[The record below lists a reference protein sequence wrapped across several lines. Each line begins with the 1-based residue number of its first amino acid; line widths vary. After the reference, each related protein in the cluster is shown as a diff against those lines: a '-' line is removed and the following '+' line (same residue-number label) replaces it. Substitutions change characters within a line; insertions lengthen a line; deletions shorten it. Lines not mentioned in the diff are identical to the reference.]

1 MSKTVK
7 VTYNS
12 ETLMTEITVDGQSF
26 DTSRINGKEIADWA
40 YPFMMRKIKWNGFY
54 DEMVEAL
61 GGEKSFDLIFDGSED
76 DLNEL
81 KEAWED
87 APVNIIS
94 EACSGNNV
102 VIEYDE
108 DTLSTNITVNG
119 VPFDTSRINGK
130 EIDDWVYPFMMRKV
144 KWGGIFGEL
153 ANVTGSE
160 EYTIEFSG
168 SNSAMKVLME
178 ECPEDVEIMRRKNTH
193 NKKTAN
199 KKSCA
204 TKSQNGLSEKHN
216 EHKEKAKVKFCAK
229 YGNKWNDNGKH
240 LTGEE
245 NAQNFYVRGLWY
257 RDIIKNYRKAERLFR
272 LSYALDVSL
281 GNPNPRAENDMDL
294 SDDSKYELANT
305 FYYGSICCSPN
316 YYKALEY
323 YKQIED
329 SLNECGKSHMAYCYE
344 KIADGLYWEENYT
357 LSINKYLES
366 IRLLECVIN
375 YYSDE
380 INNNEDYDDVEY
392 YTFRLN
398 YVNDDIGRCYYRIAQ
413 CYSNIEDYKKSV
425 EWYTKAAEQDH
436 LDAQYMLGCCYYYGR
451 GVEQNYEK
459 AVKWYTKAAEQ
470 DLVNAQY
477 RLGDCYYFGEGV
489 SRNYEKAVEWY
500 TKAAENFYPPAQNAL
515 GNCYDSGRGV
525 KQNYEK
531 AVEWYTKAAEHG
543 NKYAQNALGD
553 CYYLGRGVEEDCE
566 KAVEWYTEAAE
577 QDNVDA
583 QYMLGVCYYLGEGVE
598 KNYQEAVRLFTAASD
613 EGHVDSLDFLGDC
626 YYNGN
631 GVAQNYSKAVSL
643 YEKALSEGSSQAYY
657 NLGSCYR
664 WGFGVNKNKEKAKEL
679 FKKGIEL
686 DNNNCKEAYED
697 MLKNNDRIE
706 KAKKIGGGILSAL
719 GNIGSAY
726 AQNYVQSA
734 LNDDYD
740 DGDYY
745 DDYDE

>member
-7 VTYNS
+7 VTYNA

-61 GGEKSFDLIFDGSED
+61 GGEKSFDLVFDGSED

-94 EACSGNNV
+94 EECSGNNV

-144 KWGGIFGEL
+144 KWGGIFEEL
-153 ANVTGSE
+153 ANVTDSE

-178 ECPEDVEIMRRKNTH
+178 ECPEDIEIMRRKNTH

-245 NAQNFYVRGLWY
+245 NAQSFYVRGLWY
-257 RDIIKNYRKAERLFR
+257 RDIIKNYKKAERLFR

-294 SDDSKYELANT
+294 SDDSKFELANT
-305 FYYGSICCSPN
+305 FYYGSICCSPD

-329 SLNECGKSHMAYCYE
+329 SLGVYGQSNMAYCYE
-344 KIADGLYWEENYT
+344 KIADDLYWEENYT
-357 LSINKYLES
+357 LSISKYLES
-366 IRLLECVIN
+366 IRLLEYVMN

-380 INNNEDYDDVEY
+380 INNSEVNDDIEY

-398 YVNDDIGRCYYRIAQ
+398 YVKDNIGRCYYRTAQ
-413 CYSNIEDYKKSV
+413 CYSKIEDYQKSV
-425 EWYTKAAEQDH
+425 EWYTKAAEQGIV
-436 LDAQYMLGCCYYYGR
+436 DAQYMLGCCYYYGR

-489 SRNYEKAVEWY
+489 SQNYKTAVKWY
-500 TKAAENFYPPAQNAL
+500 TKAAENYFTPAQNAL
-515 GNCYDSGRGV
+515 GNCYYLGCGV
-525 KQNYEK
+525 EQDYEK

-543 NKYAQNALGD
+543 NASAQNVLGD
-553 CYYLGRGVEEDCE
+553 CYALGEGVEQNYE

-577 QDNVDA
+577 QGIVDA
-583 QYMLGVCYYLGEGVE
+583 QNALGICYQYGKGVTE
-598 KNYQEAVRLFTAASD
+598 NSA
-613 EGHVDSLDFLGDC
+613 
-626 YYNGN
+626 
-631 GVAQNYSKAVSL
+631 KAVEL
-643 YEKALSEGSSQAYY
+643 YEKSVEQNDGCGCYL
-657 NLGSCYR
+657 LGQCYR
-664 WGFGVNKNKEKAKEL
+664 TGVGVNTDKNLALEL
-679 FKKGIEL
+679 FKKGAEL
-686 DNNNCKEAYED
+686 GDKDAAQAYND
-697 MLKNNDRIE
+697 MIKNGNTLDF
-706 KAKKIGGGILSAL
+706 AKKVGLNFIKNSSGFL
-719 GNIGSAY
+719 GNIGSAVY
-726 AQNYVQSA
+726 EAMQDNKNQS
-734 LNDDYD
+734 NDY
-740 DGDYY
+740 
-745 DDYDE
+745 E

>member
-12 ETLMTEITVDGQSF
+12 GTLMTEITVDGQSF

-94 EACSGNNV
+94 EECSGNNV
-102 VIEYDE
+102 VIEYDK

-144 KWGGIFGEL
+144 KWDGIFEEL

-245 NAQNFYVRGLWY
+245 NAQSFYVRGLWY

-294 SDDSKYELANT
+294 SDDSKFELANT
-305 FYYGSICCSPN
+305 FYYGSICCSPD

-329 SLNECGKSHMAYCYE
+329 SLGVYGQSNMAGCYE
-344 KIADGLYWEENYT
+344 KIADGLCWEENYT
-357 LSINKYLES
+357 LSISKYLES
-366 IRLLECVIN
+366 IRLLECVMN

-380 INNNEDYDDVEY
+380 INDAEDDDWMEI

-398 YVNDDIGRCYYRIAQ
+398 YVKDDIGRCYYRIAQ
-413 CYSNIEDYKKSV
+413 CYSKIEDY
-425 EWYTKAAEQDH
+425 Q
-436 LDAQYMLGCCYYYGR
+436 
-451 GVEQNYEK
+451 
-459 AVKWYTKAAEQ
+459 
-470 DLVNAQY
+470 
-477 RLGDCYYFGEGV
+477 
-489 SRNYEKAVEWY
+489 KAVEWY
-500 TKAAENFYPPAQNAL
+500 TKAAEY
-515 GNCYDSGRGV
+515 GN
-525 KQNYEK
+525 E
-531 AVEWYTKAAEHG
+531 
-543 NKYAQNALGD
+543 YAQNALGY
-553 CYYLGRGVEEDCE
+553 CYQSGEGVNQNYE

-577 QDNVDA
+577 QDNADA
-583 QYMLGVCYYLGEGVE
+583 QYMLGCCYYFGEGVSQ
-598 KNYQEAVRLFTAASD
+598 NYKTAVKWYTKAAENYFTP
-613 EGHVDSLDFLGDC
+613 
-626 YYNGN
+626 
-631 GVAQNYSKAVSL
+631 AQNILGICYQYGKGVTENSAKAVEL
-643 YEKALSEGSSQAYY
+643 YEKSVEQNDGCACYL
-657 NLGSCYR
+657 LGQCYR
-664 WGFGVNKNKEKAKEL
+664 TGVGVNTDKNLALEL
-679 FKKGIEL
+679 FKKGAEL
-686 DNNNCKEAYED
+686 GDKDAAQAYND
-697 MLKNNDRIE
+697 MIKNGNTLNF
-706 KAKKIGGGILSAL
+706 AKKVGLNFIKNSSGFL
-719 GNIGSAY
+719 GNIGSAVY
-726 AQNYVQSA
+726 EAMQDNKNQS
-734 LNDDYD
+734 NDY
-740 DGDYY
+740 
-745 DDYDE
+745 E

>member
-7 VTYNS
+7 VTYNA

-94 EACSGNNV
+94 EECSGNNV

-144 KWGGIFGEL
+144 KWGGIFEEL

-168 SNSAMKVLME
+168 SNSAMRVLME

-245 NAQNFYVRGLWY
+245 NAQSFYVRGLWY

-294 SDDSKYELANT
+294 SDNSKYELANT
-305 FYYGSICCSPN
+305 FYCGSSYCSPN

-323 YKQIED
+323 YKQIEN
-329 SLNECGKSHMAYCYE
+329 SLGKYSKSNMAGCYE
-344 KIADGLYWEENYT
+344 KIADDLYWEENYT
-357 LSINKYLES
+357 LSISKYLES
-366 IRLLECVIN
+366 IRLLEYVLN

-380 INNNEDYDDVEY
+380 INNSEDNYDIEY

-398 YVNDDIGRCYYRIAQ
+398 YIKDNIGRCYYRIAQ
-413 CYSNIEDYKKSV
+413 CYSNIEDYKK
-425 EWYTKAAEQDH
+425 
-436 LDAQYMLGCCYYYGR
+436 
-451 GVEQNYEK
+451 
-459 AVKWYTKAAEQ
+459 
-470 DLVNAQY
+470 
-477 RLGDCYYFGEGV
+477 
-489 SRNYEKAVEWY
+489 AVEWY
-500 TKAAENFYPPAQNAL
+500 TKAAEY
-515 GNCYDSGRGV
+515 GN
-525 KQNYEK
+525 E
-531 AVEWYTKAAEHG
+531 
-543 NKYAQNALGD
+543 YAQNALGD
-553 CYYLGRGVEEDCE
+553 CYYFGRGVEQNYE

-577 QDNVDA
+577 QDNADA
-583 QYMLGVCYYLGEGVE
+583 QYMLGCCYYFGEGVSQ
-598 KNYQEAVRLFTAASD
+598 NYKTAVKWYTKAAENYFTP
-613 EGHVDSLDFLGDC
+613 
-626 YYNGN
+626 
-631 GVAQNYSKAVSL
+631 AQNILGICYQYGKGVTENSAKAVEL
-643 YEKALSEGSSQAYY
+643 YEKSVEQNDGYACYL
-657 NLGSCYR
+657 LGQCYR
-664 WGFGVNKNKEKAKEL
+664 TGVGVNTDKNLALEL
-679 FKKGIEL
+679 FKKGAEL
-686 DNNNCKEAYED
+686 GDKDAAQAYND
-697 MLKNNDRIE
+697 MIKNGNTLDF
-706 KAKKIGGGILSAL
+706 AKKVGLNFIKNSSGFL
-719 GNIGSAY
+719 GNIGSAVY
-726 AQNYVQSA
+726 EAMQDNKNQS
-734 LNDDYD
+734 NDY
-740 DGDYY
+740 
-745 DDYDE
+745 E

>member
-7 VTYNS
+7 VTYNA

-94 EACSGNNV
+94 EECSGNNV

-144 KWGGIFGEL
+144 KWGGIFEEL

-178 ECPEDVEIMRRKNTH
+178 ECPESVEIMRRKNTH

-204 TKSQNGLSEKHN
+204 SKSQNGLSEKHN

-245 NAQNFYVRGLWY
+245 NAQSFYVRGLWY

-281 GNPNPRAENDMDL
+281 GNPNPRAENDMDF
-294 SDDSKYELANT
+294 SDNSKYELANT
-305 FYYGSICCSPN
+305 FYYGSICCSPD

-329 SLNECGKSHMAYCYE
+329 SLDECGKSHMAGCYE
-344 KIADGLYWEENYT
+344 KIADGLCWEENYT
-357 LSINKYLES
+357 LSISKYLES
-366 IRLLECVIN
+366 IRLLEYVMN

-380 INNNEDYDDVEY
+380 INDAEDDDWIEF
-392 YTFRLN
+392 YTIQLN
-398 YVNDDIGRCYYRIAQ
+398 YVKDDIGRCYYRIAQ

-425 EWYTKAAEQDH
+425 EWYTKAAEYGNAY
-436 LDAQYMLGCCYYYGR
+436 AQNALGDCYYFGR

-459 AVKWYTKAAEQ
+459 AV
-470 DLVNAQY
+470 
-477 RLGDCYYFGEGV
+477 
-489 SRNYEKAVEWY
+489 EWY
-500 TKAAENFYPPAQNAL
+500 TEVAEQGYSDAQYKL
-515 GNCYDSGRGV
+515 GCCYYWGDGV
-525 KQNYEK
+525 SQNY
-531 AVEWYTKAAEHG
+531 
-543 NKYAQNALGD
+543 
-553 CYYLGRGVEEDCE
+553 E

-577 QDNVDA
+577 QGIVNA
-583 QYMLGVCYYLGEGVE
+583 QYSLGNCYYFGEGVE
-598 KNYQEAVRLFTAASD
+598 QNYEEAVELYTKAAEQD
-613 EGHVDSLDFLGDC
+613 HV
-626 YYNGN
+626 N
-631 GVAQNYSKAVSL
+631 AQNSLGICYQYGIGVTENSAKAVEL
-643 YEKALSEGSSQAYY
+643 YEKSVEQNDGGGCYL
-657 NLGSCYR
+657 LGQCYR
-664 WGFGVNKNKEKAKEL
+664 TGVGVNTDKNLALEL
-679 FKKGIEL
+679 FKKGAEL
-686 DNNNCKEAYED
+686 GDKDAAQAYND
-697 MLKNNDRIE
+697 MIKNGNTLDF
-706 KAKKIGGGILSAL
+706 AKKVGLNFIKNSSGFL
-719 GNIGSAY
+719 GNIGSAVY
-726 AQNYVQSA
+726 EAMQDNKNQS
-734 LNDDYD
+734 NDY
-740 DGDYY
+740 
-745 DDYDE
+745 E

>member
-1 MSKTVK
+1 MSKTIK
-7 VTYNS
+7 VTYNA

-94 EACSGNNV
+94 EECSGNNV

-119 VPFDTSRINGK
+119 VPFDTSRINDK

-144 KWGGIFGEL
+144 KWDGIFEEL

-168 SNSAMKVLME
+168 SNSAMRVLME

-245 NAQNFYVRGLWY
+245 NAQSFYVRGLWY
-257 RDIIKNYRKAERLFR
+257 RDIIKNYRKAEQLFR

-281 GNPNPRAENDMDL
+281 GNPNPRAENDMDF
-294 SDDSKYELANT
+294 SDNSKFKLANT
-305 FYYGSICCSPN
+305 FYYGSICCSPD

-329 SLNECGKSHMAYCYE
+329 SLGVYGQSNMAGCYE
-344 KIADGLYWEENYT
+344 KIADGLCWEENYT
-357 LSINKYLES
+357 LSISKYLES
-366 IRLLECVIN
+366 IRLLEYVMN

-380 INNNEDYDDVEY
+380 INDAEDDDWIEF
-392 YTFRLN
+392 YTIQLN
-398 YVNDDIGRCYYRIAQ
+398 YVKDDIGRCYYRIAQ
-413 CYSNIEDYKKSV
+413 CYSSIEDYKKAV
-425 EWYTKAAEQDH
+425 EWYTKAAEYGNEY
-436 LDAQYMLGCCYYYGR
+436 AQNALGDCYYFGR

-459 AVKWYTKAAEQ
+459 AV
-470 DLVNAQY
+470 
-477 RLGDCYYFGEGV
+477 
-489 SRNYEKAVEWY
+489 EWY
-500 TKAAENFYPPAQNAL
+500 TEVAEQGYSDAQYKL
-515 GNCYDSGRGV
+515 GCCYYWGDGV
-525 KQNYEK
+525 SQNY
-531 AVEWYTKAAEHG
+531 
-543 NKYAQNALGD
+543 
-553 CYYLGRGVEEDCE
+553 E

-577 QDNVDA
+577 QGIVNA
-583 QYMLGVCYYLGEGVE
+583 QYSLGNCYYFGEGVE
-598 KNYQEAVRLFTAASD
+598 QNYEEAVELYTKAAEQD
-613 EGHVDSLDFLGDC
+613 HV
-626 YYNGN
+626 N
-631 GVAQNYSKAVSL
+631 AQNSLGICYQYGKGVTENSAKAVEL
-643 YEKALSEGSSQAYY
+643 YEKSVEQNDGGGCYL
-657 NLGSCYR
+657 LGQCYR
-664 WGFGVNKNKEKAKEL
+664 TGVGVNTDKNLALEL
-679 FKKGIEL
+679 FKKGAEL
-686 DNNNCKEAYED
+686 GDKDAAQAYND
-697 MLKNNDRIE
+697 MLKNGNTLNF
-706 KAKKIGGGILSAL
+706 AKKVGLNFIKNSSGFL
-719 GNIGSAY
+719 GNIGSAVY
-726 AQNYVQSA
+726 EAMQDNKNQS
-734 LNDDYD
+734 NDY
-740 DGDYY
+740 
-745 DDYDE
+745 E

>member
-7 VTYNS
+7 VTYNA

-94 EACSGNNV
+94 EDCSGNNV

-108 DTLSTNITVNG
+108 DTLSTNITVSG

-144 KWGGIFGEL
+144 KWDGIFEEL

-178 ECPEDVEIMRRKNTH
+178 ECPENVEIMRRKNTH

-204 TKSQNGLSEKHN
+204 SKSQNGLSEKHN

-245 NAQNFYVRGLWY
+245 NAQSFYVRGLWY

-294 SDDSKYELANT
+294 SDDSKFELANT
-305 FYYGSICCSPN
+305 FYYGSICCSPD

-329 SLNECGKSHMAYCYE
+329 SLGVYGQSNMAGCYE
-344 KIADGLYWEENYT
+344 KIADGLCWEENYT
-357 LSINKYLES
+357 LSISKYLES
-366 IRLLECVIN
+366 IRLLECVMN

-380 INNNEDYDDVEY
+380 INDAEDDDWIEY

-398 YVNDDIGRCYYRIAQ
+398 YVKDDIGRCYYRIAQ
-413 CYSNIEDYKKSV
+413 CYSKIEDYQKSV
-425 EWYTKAAEQDH
+425 EWYTKAAEQDNV
-436 LDAQYMLGCCYYYGR
+436 DAQYLLGCCYYFGR
-451 GVEQNYEK
+451 S
-459 AVKWYTKAAEQ
+459 
-470 DLVNAQY
+470 
-477 RLGDCYYFGEGV
+477 V
-489 SRNYEKAVEWY
+489 SKNYEKAVEWY
-500 TKAAENFYPPAQNAL
+500 TKAAEQDLVKAQYWLGNCYYFGEGVSQNYKTSIKWYTKAAENYFTPAQNAL
-515 GNCYDSGRGV
+515 GNCYYLGRGV

-531 AVEWYTKAAEHG
+531 AVE
-543 NKYAQNALGD
+543 
-553 CYYLGRGVEEDCE
+553 
-566 KAVEWYTEAAE
+566 
-577 QDNVDA
+577 
-583 QYMLGVCYYLGEGVE
+583 
-598 KNYQEAVRLFTAASD
+598 
-613 EGHVDSLDFLGDC
+613 
-626 YYNGN
+626 
-631 GVAQNYSKAVSL
+631 L
-643 YEKALSEGSSQAYY
+643 YEKSVEQNDGCGCYL
-657 NLGSCYR
+657 LGQCYR
-664 WGFGVNKNKEKAKEL
+664 TGVGVNTDKNLALEL
-679 FKKGIEL
+679 FKKGAEL
-686 DNNNCKEAYED
+686 GDKDAAQAYND
-697 MLKNNDRIE
+697 MIKNGNTLNF
-706 KAKKIGGGILSAL
+706 AKKVGLNFIKNSSGFL
-719 GNIGSAY
+719 GNIGSAVY
-726 AQNYVQSA
+726 EAMQDNKNQS
-734 LNDDYD
+734 NDY
-740 DGDYY
+740 
-745 DDYDE
+745 E

>member
-7 VTYNS
+7 VTYNA

-81 KEAWED
+81 KEAWKD

-94 EACSGNNV
+94 EECSGNNV

-144 KWGGIFGEL
+144 KWGGIFEEL

-168 SNSAMKVLME
+168 SNSAMRVLME

-245 NAQNFYVRGLWY
+245 NAQSFYVRGLWY

-294 SDDSKYELANT
+294 SDNSKYELANT
-305 FYYGSICCSPN
+305 FYCGSSYCSPN

-323 YKQIED
+323 YKQIEN
-329 SLNECGKSHMAYCYE
+329 SLGKYSKSNMAGCYE
-344 KIADGLYWEENYT
+344 KIADDLYWEENYT
-357 LSINKYLES
+357 LSISKYLES
-366 IRLLECVIN
+366 IRLLEYVMN

-380 INNNEDYDDVEY
+380 INNSEDNYDIEY

-398 YVNDDIGRCYYRIAQ
+398 YIKDNIGRCYYRIAQ
-413 CYSNIEDYKKSV
+413 CYSNIEDYKK
-425 EWYTKAAEQDH
+425 
-436 LDAQYMLGCCYYYGR
+436 
-451 GVEQNYEK
+451 
-459 AVKWYTKAAEQ
+459 
-470 DLVNAQY
+470 
-477 RLGDCYYFGEGV
+477 
-489 SRNYEKAVEWY
+489 AVEWY
-500 TKAAENFYPPAQNAL
+500 TKAAEY
-515 GNCYDSGRGV
+515 GN
-525 KQNYEK
+525 E
-531 AVEWYTKAAEHG
+531 
-543 NKYAQNALGD
+543 YAQNALGD
-553 CYYLGRGVEEDCE
+553 CYYFGRGVEQNYE

-577 QDNVDA
+577 QDNADA
-583 QYMLGVCYYLGEGVE
+583 QYMLGCCYYFGEGVSQ
-598 KNYQEAVRLFTAASD
+598 NYKTAVKWYTKAAENYFTP
-613 EGHVDSLDFLGDC
+613 
-626 YYNGN
+626 
-631 GVAQNYSKAVSL
+631 AQNILGICYQYGKGVTENSAKAVEL
-643 YEKALSEGSSQAYY
+643 YEKSVEQNDGYACYL
-657 NLGSCYR
+657 LGQCYR
-664 WGFGVNKNKEKAKEL
+664 TGVGVNTDKNLALEL
-679 FKKGIEL
+679 FKKGAEL
-686 DNNNCKEAYED
+686 GDKDAAQAYND
-697 MLKNNDRIE
+697 MIKNGNTLDF
-706 KAKKIGGGILSAL
+706 AKKVGLNFIKNSSGFL
-719 GNIGSAY
+719 GNIGSAVY
-726 AQNYVQSA
+726 EAMQDNKNQS
-734 LNDDYD
+734 NDY
-740 DGDYY
+740 
-745 DDYDE
+745 E

>member
-7 VTYNS
+7 VTYNA

-94 EACSGNNV
+94 EECSGNNV

-144 KWGGIFGEL
+144 KWGGIFEEL

-168 SNSAMKVLME
+168 SNSAMRVLME

-245 NAQNFYVRGLWY
+245 NAQSFYVRGLWY

-294 SDDSKYELANT
+294 SDNSKYELANT
-305 FYYGSICCSPN
+305 FYCGSSYCSPN

-323 YKQIED
+323 YKQIEN
-329 SLNECGKSHMAYCYE
+329 SLGKYSKSNMAGCYE
-344 KIADGLYWEENYT
+344 KIADDLYWEENYT
-357 LSINKYLES
+357 LSISKYLES
-366 IRLLECVIN
+366 IRLLEYVMN

-380 INNNEDYDDVEY
+380 INNSEDNYDIEY

-398 YVNDDIGRCYYRIAQ
+398 YIKDNIGRCYYRIAQ
-413 CYSNIEDYKKSV
+413 CYSNIEDYKK
-425 EWYTKAAEQDH
+425 
-436 LDAQYMLGCCYYYGR
+436 
-451 GVEQNYEK
+451 
-459 AVKWYTKAAEQ
+459 
-470 DLVNAQY
+470 
-477 RLGDCYYFGEGV
+477 
-489 SRNYEKAVEWY
+489 AVEWY
-500 TKAAENFYPPAQNAL
+500 TKAAEY
-515 GNCYDSGRGV
+515 GN
-525 KQNYEK
+525 E
-531 AVEWYTKAAEHG
+531 
-543 NKYAQNALGD
+543 YAQNALGD
-553 CYYLGRGVEEDCE
+553 CYYFGRGVEQNYE

-577 QDNVDA
+577 QDNADA
-583 QYMLGVCYYLGEGVE
+583 QYMLGCCYYFGEGVSQ
-598 KNYQEAVRLFTAASD
+598 NYKTAVKWYTKAAENYFTP
-613 EGHVDSLDFLGDC
+613 
-626 YYNGN
+626 
-631 GVAQNYSKAVSL
+631 AQNILGICYQYGKGVTENSAKAVEL
-643 YEKALSEGSSQAYY
+643 YEKSVEQNDGYACYL
-657 NLGSCYR
+657 LGQCYR
-664 WGFGVNKNKEKAKEL
+664 TGVGVNTDKNLALEL
-679 FKKGIEL
+679 FKKGAEL
-686 DNNNCKEAYED
+686 GDKDAAQAYND
-697 MLKNNDRIE
+697 MIKNGNTLDF
-706 KAKKIGGGILSAL
+706 AKKVGLNFIKNSSGFL
-719 GNIGSAY
+719 GNIGSAVY
-726 AQNYVQSA
+726 EAMQDNKNQS
-734 LNDDYD
+734 NDY
-740 DGDYY
+740 
-745 DDYDE
+745 E

>member
-7 VTYNS
+7 VTYNA

-61 GGEKSFDLIFDGSED
+61 GGEKSFDLVFDGSED

-81 KEAWED
+81 KEVWED

-94 EACSGNNV
+94 EECSGNNV

-144 KWGGIFGEL
+144 KWDGIFEEL

-245 NAQNFYVRGLWY
+245 NAQSFYVRGLWY

-294 SDDSKYELANT
+294 SDDSKFELANT
-305 FYYGSICCSPN
+305 FYCGSICCSPN

-329 SLNECGKSHMAYCYE
+329 SLDECGKSHMAYCYE

-380 INNNEDYDDVEY
+380 INNNEDDDDVEY

-398 YVNDDIGRCYYRIAQ
+398 YVKDDIGRCYYRIAQ

-489 SRNYEKAVEWY
+489 SQNYKTAVKWY
-500 TKAAENFYPPAQNAL
+500 TKAAENYFTPAQNAL
-515 GNCYDSGRGV
+515 GNCYYLGCGV
-525 KQNYEK
+525 EQDYEK

-543 NKYAQNALGD
+543 NASAQNVLGD
-553 CYYLGRGVEEDCE
+553 CYALGEGVEQNYE

-577 QDNVDA
+577 QGIVDA
-583 QYMLGVCYYLGEGVE
+583 QNALGICYQY
-598 KNYQEAVRLFTAASD
+598 
-613 EGHVDSLDFLGDC
+613 
-626 YYNGN
+626 GN
-631 GVAQNYSKAVSL
+631 GVTENSAKAVEL
-643 YEKALSEGSSQAYY
+643 YEKSVEQNDGGGCYL
-657 NLGSCYR
+657 LGQCYR
-664 WGFGVNKNKEKAKEL
+664 TGVGVNTDKNLALEL
-679 FKKGIEL
+679 FKKGAEL
-686 DNNNCKEAYED
+686 GDKDAAQAYND
-697 MLKNNDRIE
+697 MIKNGNTLNF
-706 KAKKIGGGILSAL
+706 AKKVGLNFIKNSSGFL
-719 GNIGSAY
+719 GNIGSAVY
-726 AQNYVQSA
+726 EAMQDNKNQS
-734 LNDDYD
+734 NDY
-740 DGDYY
+740 
-745 DDYDE
+745 E

>member
-1 MSKTVK
+1 
-7 VTYNS
+7 
-12 ETLMTEITVDGQSF
+12 MTEITVDGQSF

-94 EACSGNNV
+94 EECSGNNV

-144 KWGGIFGEL
+144 KWDGIFEEL

-178 ECPEDVEIMRRKNTH
+178 ECPENVEIMRRKNTH

-204 TKSQNGLSEKHN
+204 SKSQNGLSEKHN

-245 NAQNFYVRGLWY
+245 NAQSFYVRGLWY

-272 LSYALDVSL
+272 LSYTLDVSL
-281 GNPNPRAENDMDL
+281 ENPNPRAENDMDL
-294 SDDSKYELANT
+294 SDDSKFELANT
-305 FYYGSICCSPN
+305 FYYGSICCSPD

-329 SLNECGKSHMAYCYE
+329 SLDVYGQSHMAYCYE
-344 KIADGLYWEENYT
+344 KIADCLCWEENYT
-357 LSINKYLES
+357 LSISKYLES
-366 IRLLECVIN
+366 IRLLEYVMN

-380 INNNEDYDDVEY
+380 INDAEDDDWMKF
-392 YTFRLN
+392 YTFELN
-398 YVNDDIGRCYYRIAQ
+398 YVKDDIGRCYYRIAQ
-413 CYSNIEDYKKSV
+413 CYSKIEDY
-425 EWYTKAAEQDH
+425 Q
-436 LDAQYMLGCCYYYGR
+436 
-451 GVEQNYEK
+451 
-459 AVKWYTKAAEQ
+459 
-470 DLVNAQY
+470 
-477 RLGDCYYFGEGV
+477 
-489 SRNYEKAVEWY
+489 KAVEWY
-500 TKAAENFYPPAQNAL
+500 TKAAEQNFVNAQYML
-515 GNCYDSGRGV
+515 GNCYYFGEGV
-525 KQNYEK
+525 SQNYK
-531 AVEWYTKAAEHG
+531 TAVKWYTKAAE
-543 NKYAQNALGD
+543 NYFTPAQNILGM
-553 CYYLGRGVEEDCE
+553 CYQYGKGVTENSA
-566 KAVEWYTEAAE
+566 KAVE
-577 QDNVDA
+577 
-583 QYMLGVCYYLGEGVE
+583 
-598 KNYQEAVRLFTAASD
+598 
-613 EGHVDSLDFLGDC
+613 
-626 YYNGN
+626 
-631 GVAQNYSKAVSL
+631 L
-643 YEKALSEGSSQAYY
+643 YEKSVEQNDGYACYL
-657 NLGSCYR
+657 LGQCYR
-664 WGFGVNKNKEKAKEL
+664 TGVEVNTDKNLALEL
-679 FKKGIEL
+679 FKKGAEL
-686 DNNNCKEAYED
+686 GDKDAAQAYND
-697 MLKNNDRIE
+697 MIKNGNTLNF
-706 KAKKIGGGILSAL
+706 AKKVGLNFIKNSSGFL
-719 GNIGSAY
+719 GNIGSAVY
-726 AQNYVQSA
+726 EAMQDKKNQS
-734 LNDDYD
+734 NDY
-740 DGDYY
+740 
-745 DDYDE
+745 E

>member
-94 EACSGNNV
+94 EECSGNNV

-144 KWGGIFGEL
+144 KWDGIFEEL

-204 TKSQNGLSEKHN
+204 SKSQNGLSEKHS

-245 NAQNFYVRGLWY
+245 NAQSFYVRGLWY

-294 SDDSKYELANT
+294 SDDSKFELANT
-305 FYYGSICCSPN
+305 FYYGSICCSPD

-329 SLNECGKSHMAYCYE
+329 SLDECGKSHMAGCYE
-344 KIADGLYWEENYT
+344 KIADGLCWEENYT
-357 LSINKYLES
+357 LSISKYLES
-366 IRLLECVIN
+366 IRLLEYVMN

-380 INNNEDYDDVEY
+380 INDAEDDDWIEF
-392 YTFRLN
+392 YTIQLN
-398 YVNDDIGRCYYRIAQ
+398 YVKDDIGRCYYRIAQ

-425 EWYTKAAEQDH
+425 EWYTKAAEYGNAY
-436 LDAQYMLGCCYYYGR
+436 AQNALGDCYYFGR

-459 AVKWYTKAAEQ
+459 AV
-470 DLVNAQY
+470 
-477 RLGDCYYFGEGV
+477 
-489 SRNYEKAVEWY
+489 EWY
-500 TKAAENFYPPAQNAL
+500 TEVAEQGYSDAQYKL
-515 GNCYDSGRGV
+515 GCCYYWGDGV
-525 KQNYEK
+525 SQNY
-531 AVEWYTKAAEHG
+531 
-543 NKYAQNALGD
+543 
-553 CYYLGRGVEEDCE
+553 E

-577 QDNVDA
+577 QGIVN
-583 QYMLGVCYYLGEGVE
+583 
-598 KNYQEAVRLFTAASD
+598 
-613 EGHVDSLDFLGDC
+613 
-626 YYNGN
+626 
-631 GVAQNYSKAVSL
+631 AQNTLGMCYQYGKGVTENSAKAVEL
-643 YEKALSEGSSQAYY
+643 YEKSVEQNDGYACYL
-657 NLGSCYR
+657 LGQCYR
-664 WGFGVNKNKEKAKEL
+664 TGVGVNTDKNLALEL
-679 FKKGIEL
+679 FKKGAEL
-686 DNNNCKEAYED
+686 GDKDAAQAYND
-697 MLKNNDRIE
+697 MIKNGNTLDF
-706 KAKKIGGGILSAL
+706 AKKVGLNFIKNSSGFL
-719 GNIGSAY
+719 GNIGSAVY
-726 AQNYVQSA
+726 EAMQDNKNQS
-734 LNDDYD
+734 NDY
-740 DGDYY
+740 
-745 DDYDE
+745 E